1 MTIKL
6 RRFWRKNGT
15 GLLFISPWLIGFFL
29 FSAGPLLSSIWLSF
43 TNYDIIT
50 SPKWVGAAN
59 YRSLA
64 LDDPMFW
71 KSLWVT
77 VRFSATAVPLG
88 VAAGIALALLLNV
101 KTRAVALFRTILFMP
116 SVMPT
121 VAVSVVFA
129 WLLNP
134 EIGLVNGL
142 FKAVG
147 IQGPAWLQD
156 TKWAPWSLVLMSVW
170 GVGGSMVIYLAGLKD
185 IPEYLYEA
193 AAIDGATG
201 WRRLRHITLPLL
213 TPVIFFNL
221 VMGIIGAFQ
230 YFTQAY
236 VMTQGGPEGSTT
248 FYALYIFQRA
258 WKYFDMGYACAMAW
272 ILFVV
277 IMIVTGLVFRTSGKW
292 VHSGG

>member
-1 MTIKL
+1 MSKKAA
-6 RRFWRKNGT
+6 RFWRKNGT
-15 GLLFISPWLIGFFL
+15 GLLFISPWLIGFLL
-29 FSAGPLLSSIWLSF
+29 FTAWPLISSIGLSF

-50 SPKWVGAAN
+50 PPKWVGLAN
-59 YRSLA
+59 YQSLA
-64 LDDPMFW
+64 TDDPMFW

-77 VRFSATAVPLG
+77 IRFSATAVPIG
-88 VAAGIALALLLNV
+88 VIVGVALALLLNV
-101 KTRAVALFRTILFMP
+101 QTRAVGIFRTILFLP

-129 WLLNP
+129 GLLNP

-142 FKAVG
+142 LKTVG
-147 IQGPAWLQD
+147 IQGPAWLQE
-156 TKWAPWSLVLMSVW
+156 TAWAPWSLVFMSLW

-185 IPEYLYEA
+185 IPVFLYEA
-193 AAIDGATG
+193 AAIDGAG
-201 WRRLRHITLPLL
+201 GLKRLRYITLPLL

-221 VMGIIGAFQ
+221 VMGIIAAFQ

-236 VMTQGGPEGSTT
+236 VMTQGGPEDSTT
-248 FYALYIFQRA
+248 FYALYIFQRS

-277 IMIVTGLVFRTSGKW
+277 AMLVTGLIFRSSTKW